1 MLPER
6 IECTMNIIIS
16 KVEDDLFT
24 GEIQVQ
30 VRRPVFNSSYNTVL
44 FNSGIMILFL
54 PIQNLKFLNSMRI
67 QSHPISQPFFRTMP
81 ILLSVMTWILIPPG

>member
-1 MLPER
+1 
-6 IECTMNIIIS
+6 MNIIIS

-44 FNSGIMILFL
+44 LNFRDNDFVFSYKEFEVLM
-54 PIQNLKFLNSMRI
+54 PPQKFRK
-67 QSHPISQPFFRTMP
+67 
-81 ILLSVMTWILIPPG
+81 MTFPR